1 LHGLLRVWRGYLA
14 ELVRLIVV
22 ILFAS
27 VGWQVAS
34 VVGSGSTNLLVG
46 VVLGSGI
53 GYVLGGVFGRL
64 TAQAVSELE
73 REFQRVSAAEVLSGC
88 IGFVL
93 GLVIAGLLSLPLFHL
108 PPGAGYPAIAFVYL
122 TLSYAGYRVG
132 RSMSDELFGLFGV
145 KGRAAGTRSGDVV
158 VLDSSAIL
166 DGRLGPLIRMGF
178 VRGTLLV
185 TRGVLEE
192 LQAVAD
198 SGNPE
203 RRARG
208 RRALD
213 LVIALKRDPNV
224 DLALVEEESARSDE
238 PIDSQLVRVARSRG
252 GALMTNDSG
261 LARVATALEV
271 PVRSIHALAEALR
284 PEVIAG
290 QHLLVRLIRRGREA
304 GQAVGYLDDG
314 TMVVAEEADHV
325 LGETADLIATKTLQT
340 SSGRMVFARLANA
353 ADA

>member
-1 LHGLLRVWRGYLA
+1 LGVWRGFLA
-14 ELVRLIVV
+14 EFVRLIVV

-34 VVGSGSTNLLVG
+34 VIGMGSSSSLLIG

-53 GYVLGGVFGRL
+53 GYVLGGLFGRL

-73 REFQRVSAAEVLSGC
+73 HEFQRVSPSEVLSGS
-88 IGFVL
+88 IGLIL
-93 GLVIAGLLSLPLFHL
+93 GLVVALLLSLPLFHL

-122 TLSYAGYRVG
+122 TLSYGGYRVG
-132 RSMSDELFGLFGV
+132 RSMSDELLGLFGV
-145 KGRAAGTRSGDVV
+145 KARAAGNRSGDVA

-166 DGRLGPLIRMGF
+166 DARLGALIRMGF
-178 VRGTLLV
+178 LRGTLLV

-224 DLALVEEESARSDE
+224 DLALVEEETVRPDE
-238 PIDSQLVRVARSRG
+238 PIDSQLVRVAKSRG
-252 GALMTNDSG
+252 AALVTNDSG

-304 GQAVGYLDDG
+304 GQAVGYLEDG
-314 TMVVAEEADHV
+314 TMVVAEQADHA
-325 LGETADLIATKTLQT
+325 LGETADLIATRTLQT
-340 SSGRMVFARLANA
+340 ASGRMVFAELASTE
-353 ADA
+353 DA